1 MAMRRRSVVGFLAA
15 LLGLWSSKAAT
26 AVPSDEIV
34 MAQGDDL
41 RPAPPATSWT
51 LPKLPDGWH
60 LVTYSVLSGGKL
72 AIVGSDADLQ
82 YEWRRDVEGRVLG
95 KPSEVAAQAT
105 GRIWT
110 FDGTALSAGPAFAL
124 QTPFPLVDRFSDGRW
139 MVATSRK
146 WEGLSDRVIAEDGR
160 ELARLELGD
169 GIMHLKIDRSD
180 RIWVGW
186 FDEGVFG
193 NDGWRVPD
201 LEWPPSAYGLAAFDS
216 EGKVLR
222 VSAGAEPEDHIVDC
236 YSLNV
241 VGDAAWACT
250 YPGSPISMSEDG
262 GAFRWWKTSL
272 PGPVALA
279 VEEPHFLATGGYG
292 DDGNKVILGRLDGEW
307 ATVLGE
313 WRLPF
318 NVGFPRAFE
327 SVDAREDRLH
337 VIVDGVWHVWRIEQF
352 QS

>member
-1 MAMRRRSVVGFLAA
+1 MAMRRRSILGSLGA
-15 LLGLWSSKAAT
+15 LLGLWGSKAAT
-26 AVPSDEIV
+26 AVPADEIV
-34 MAQGDDL
+34 MADDDRS
-41 RPAPPATSWT
+41 RPAPLATSWVV
-51 LPKLPDGWH
+51 PPLPDGWH
-60 LVTYSVLSGGKL
+60 FVTYSILSGGQL

-82 YEWRRDVEGRVLG
+82 HEWRRDVEGRVLG
-95 KPSEVAAQAT
+95 KPSEVAAEAA

-110 FDGTALSAGPAFAL
+110 FDGLAFIAGPTFAL
-124 QTPFPLVDRFSDGRW
+124 QTPFPVIDRFSDGRW
-139 MVATSRK
+139 LVATSRK
-146 WEGLSDRVIAEDGR
+146 WEGLFDRIIADDGR

-169 GIMHLKIDRSD
+169 GIMHLKIDGSD

-216 EGKVLR
+216 DGTVLR
-222 VSAGAEPEDHIVDC
+222 VSAGAEPEYQIADC

-250 YPGSPISMSEDG
+250 YPGLPISMSEDG

-272 PGPVALA
+272 PGSVALA
-279 VEEPHFLATGGYG
+279 IKTPLFLAAGGYG
-292 DDGNKVILGRLDGEW
+292 DDGDRVILGRLDGDQ
-307 ATVLGE
+307 ATALGE

-318 NVGFPRAFE
+318 KVGFSSSAE
-327 SVDAREDRLH
+327 IADAREDCLH
-337 VIVDGVWHVWRIEQF
+337 VVVDGVWHVWRIEQF